1 VTAAGARARVG
12 PVQVYR
18 DDGPL
23 AEAIGRA
30 VRGLAIG
37 ETALTALAAVL
48 LGVGAALAEDELP
61 LGALTAVAAVA
72 VILGAAGWQRPH
84 GGRAAWLVPP
94 LLRGLEYA
102 FLIRL
107 TVLAD
112 RDAMPLCFALLCV
125 LAFHHYD
132 AVYRLRHQRVP
143 PPAWLRAAGGGWEG
157 RVLVGCVLALAGV
170 LGPGLLVAAVVLGAL
185 YLCETVASWVRY
197 ARAERPVT
205 LDDEDEDVQD
215 A

>member
-1 VTAAGARARVG
+1 MTAM
-12 PVQVYR
+12 QVYR

-23 AEAIGRA
+23 GALIGRA
-30 VRGLAIG
+30 SRGVGMG
-37 ETALTALAAVL
+37 ETTLALLGALVLGIAAALALDPLPLGALTALAAVAVL
-48 LGVGAALAEDELP
+48 I
-61 LGALTAVAAVA
+61 VAA
-72 VILGAAGWQRPH
+72 GSQRPH
-84 GGRAAWLVPP
+84 TGRVAWLVPP
-94 LLRGLEYA
+94 LLRGLEYG

-132 AVYRLRHQRVP
+132 TVYRLRHQRVP

-157 RVLVGCVLALAGV
+157 RMLAACVLALAGV
-170 LGPGLLVAAVVLGAL
+170 LGPGLHVAALAHGAL
-185 YLCETVASWVRY
+185 FVTETVVSWVRF
-197 ARAERPVT
+197 ARAERPAA
-205 LDDEDEDVQD
+205 LGDDEDDEVQD